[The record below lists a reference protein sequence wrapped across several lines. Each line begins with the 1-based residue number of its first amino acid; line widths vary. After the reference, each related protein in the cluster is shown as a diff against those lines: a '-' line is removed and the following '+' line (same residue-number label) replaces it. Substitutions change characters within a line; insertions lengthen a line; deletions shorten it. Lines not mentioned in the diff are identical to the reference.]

1 MTSTD
6 ALQRLMHP
14 DPAFSPA
21 PIWWWSGERLEPA
34 RLTWQLE
41 QFAAGGVYN
50 LVILNLAPSGPLHG
64 SLADQPA
71 FLTQEWWDIFRGV
84 CADARRLGI
93 RIWFYDQIG
102 FSGANLQGTIV
113 RGQPQFA
120 SQELASQ
127 RIACPEAGVVAFPA
141 GGIPLSACQIDADGK
156 VEVLPIHDNAVQTTM
171 KESHHVRLVYMVQ
184 RGFDYLNP
192 TACLALRATVHEA
205 FEREAGDYFGDVIVG
220 SFQDEMPSM
229 PTWSADFAA
238 SFTAHYGYDL
248 TERLASLFEGNTPA
262 DQQVRIDYQRW
273 RAHRAEQAFFQPFY
287 AWHAQHGLICGFDQQ
302 SPARMALPIGAVDE
316 YADYMQT
323 HSWYGAPGSDHHGNG
338 KIHSSMAHLYQRPR
352 SWIEAFHSSGWGGT
366 IEETFDWLVP
376 WLRAGLTL
384 YNPHAV
390 YYSTRGG
397 WWEWAPPSTCWRQP
411 YWMHYRVMA
420 DAVMRLT
427 GILSLG
433 RHVCDIAVLFP
444 TTTVQAHYRMHG
456 PDAAATRAEQC
467 FVAVTGSMFWNNP
480 KPGVLDDDRR
490 DYDMIDDASIAR
502 SVVRD
507 GHLCVADEAFRCLI
521 LPAITHIEPT
531 AAATISAFAAA
542 GGLVI
547 AVETIPDQLRTCPGI
562 VTVASA
568 ADIPAQL
575 HRIPRRID
583 GPVQTLERQ
592 VDGGRVVLVTPLD
605 SASTFAWT
613 GHWNSTPYAF
623 DRTRLPTELQI
634 AIPGVRAIEQWHV
647 TDGTRHPI
655 AAAADGQFRLSFAD
669 APIAL
674 LYIPDTALPVAG
686 AQPAPERAPAAQTY
700 LLDGTWELAIEPTL
714 DNRHGDFV
722 RPASDLLMPQTL
734 RFDSESGIQT
744 QGFGTYGWYTIAAG
758 QTAHLPAL
766 QAGAD
771 PLATAGWQPLVYS
784 LTKGIHKD
792 TLHWGMLGPKGYVP
806 EEFMAFGK
814 VRADQT
820 VCVRTTFALDAAVS
834 GALVVSAAAAKHI
847 WLDGVLVSS
856 ESPGY
861 AAIVPCD
868 LQAGLHLLEFHLTP
882 DQAMQLR
889 GSWAVLR
896 HPERYI
902 RPTWMEQPDAPVAS
916 TYVTFGHSFALAHD
930 APDGAVMVVAD
941 VPVSVRID
949 GVEIGRQGG
958 FDPYGST
965 VRVQPYALGPLA
977 AGAHLIEIHALDS
990 GRGVSLMVDGRYNGA
1005 NVPTRLLSGSGWQC
1019 IRSGGSPVTAKLRR
1033 RQWVD
1038 LTFATDPELY
1048 NDMDPGWPL
1057 IDRRPHPL
1065 PGADWLEDQSADDT
1079 VVRLTPDA
1087 FPGLERA
1094 TVLRWRI
1101 PRGATQM
1108 RIATSAASALIVDGQ
1123 VVAPHG
1129 GSVALP
1135 PNAQSAQ
1142 LTLTSVGGAA
1152 GAAMLLAPIQYDYG
1166 TATVQLPADYAAQ
1179 GLGDYAGAVCYT
1191 RTFTV
1196 DADCTHWMLEL
1207 TDVRGTVAVAINGV
1221 AHQPRVWAPYQFD
1234 VSVALRPGVNTI
1246 AITVTNTLAPYMAAH
1261 SPSHY
1266 TSTHQE
1272 QSGILGPITLTG
1284 YTVISAN

>member
-1 MTSTD
+1 MTNRD
-6 ALQRLMHP
+6 ALQRLTQPNH
-14 DPAFSPA
+14 AYSPA
-21 PIWWWSGERLEPA
+21 PIWWWSGERLDPA
-34 RLTWQLE
+34 RLRWQLE

-84 CADARRLGI
+84 CADARALGI
-93 RIWFYDQIG
+93 RLWFYDQIG

-113 RGQPQFA
+113 RREPSYAG
-120 SQELASQ
+120 QELASQ
-127 RIACPEAGVVAFPA
+127 RIDCAEAGVVLFPA
-141 GGIPLSACQIDADGK
+141 GGTPLAAVQIDATGALQH
-156 VEVLPIHDNAVQTTM
+156 LPIQGNAVQTTALGA
-171 KESHHVRLVYMVQ
+171 HAVRLIYMVQ

-192 TACLALRATVHEA
+192 AACLALRATVHEA
-205 FEREAGDYFGDVIVG
+205 FEREAGQYFGDVIVG

-229 PTWSADFAA
+229 PTWSVDFAS
-238 SFTAHYGYDL
+238 SFAAHYGYDL
-248 TERLASLFEGNTPA
+248 GERLGSLYEGDTLA

-273 RAHRAEQAFFQPFY
+273 RAQRAEAAYFKPFY
-287 AWHAQHGLICGFDQQ
+287 DWHAERGLICGFDQQ

-411 YWMHYRVMA
+411 YWQHYRVMA

-444 TTTVQAHYRMHG
+444 TTTVQADYRMTG
-456 PDAAATRAEQC
+456 PGQAGRRAEAC

-480 KPGVLDDDRR
+480 KPGVLDSDRR

-502 SVVRD
+502 ATLID
-507 GHLCVADEAFRCLI
+507 GQLCVAAEAYRCLI
-521 LPAITHIEPT
+521 LPAITHLEPS
-531 AAATISAFAAA
+531 AAAAVRAFAAG

-547 AVETIPDQLRTCPGI
+547 TVETIPDQLRG
-562 VTVASA
+562 A
-568 ADIPAQL
+568 AGVVHVPAAIDL
-575 HRIPRRID
+575 PAVLARIPRRID

-592 VDGGRVVLVTPLD
+592 VDGGRVVLVTPFD

-623 DRTRLPTELQI
+623 DRTRLPSEIEI
-634 AIPGVRAIEQWHV
+634 AIPGIRAIEQWHV

-674 LYIPDTALPVAG
+674 LYIPDAAAPVAG
-686 AQPAPERAPAAQTY
+686 GHPATERAPAARTY
-700 LLDGTWELAIEPTL
+700 PLDGTWELAIEPTL

-722 RPASDLLMPQTL
+722 RPASGLLTPQTQ
-734 RFDSESGIQT
+734 RFDSDSGVLT
-744 QGFGTYGWYTIAAG
+744 QGFGTYGWYTITAG
-758 QTAHLPAL
+758 QTTHLSAL

-771 PLATAGWQPLVYS
+771 PLATVGWQPLVYS

-814 VRADQT
+814 VRAGQT
-820 VCVRTTFALDAAVS
+820 VCVRTTFVLEAAVC
-834 GALVVSAAAAKHI
+834 GALVVSAAAAKRI

-868 LQAGLHLLEFHLTP
+868 LQAGQHLLEFHLTP

-916 TYVTFGHSFALAHD
+916 TYVTFGHSFVLAHD
-930 APDGAVMVVAD
+930 APDGALMVVAD

-977 AGAHLIEIHALDS
+977 AGAHRIEIHALDS
-990 GRGVSLMVDGRYNGA
+990 GRGVSLMVDGRYNGVS
-1005 NVPTRLLSGSGWQC
+1005 VPTRLLSGSGWQC
-1019 IRSGGSPVTAKLRR
+1019 IRSGGSPVAAKLRR

-1065 PGADWLEDQSADDT
+1065 PGADWLEDQPADDT

-1087 FPGLERA
+1087 FPGLERS

-1108 RIATSAASALIVDGQ
+1108 RIATNAASALIVDGQ
-1123 VVAPHG
+1123 VVALHG
-1129 GSVALP
+1129 GTAALP
-1135 PNAQSAQ
+1135 PTARTAE
-1142 LTLTSVGGAA
+1142 LTLTAVGGAA
-1152 GAAMLLAPIQYDYG
+1152 GAAMLLAPIRYDYG

-1191 RTFTV
+1191 RMVTV
-1196 DADCTHWMLEL
+1196 DADCTHWLL
-1207 TDVRGTVAVAINGV
+1207 VLADVRGTVAVAINGV

-1234 VSVALRPGVNTI
+1234 VSAVVRPGVNTI
-1246 AITVTNTLAPYMAAH
+1246 AITITNTLAPYMAAH
-1261 SPSHY
+1261 SPTHY
-1266 TSTHQE
+1266 TSPHQE
-1272 QSGILGPITLTG
+1272 VSGIVGSITLHG
-1284 YTVISAN
+1284 W